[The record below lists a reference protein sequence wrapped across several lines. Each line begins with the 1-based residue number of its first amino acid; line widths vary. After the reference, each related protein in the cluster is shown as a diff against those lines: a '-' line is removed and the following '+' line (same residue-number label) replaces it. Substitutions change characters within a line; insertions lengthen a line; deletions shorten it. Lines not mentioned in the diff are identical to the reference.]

1 MEQVRFQLFSAHAPP
16 RSYLKAEDLEA
27 HKEFI
32 QSLHKAGRTQK
43 DILKELKTQRGFDL
57 PIHKLKR
64 MLDKWGDSKKN
75 LTKKRRVDIANVIE
89 KRRQLGKVTHKV
101 ILKRSRKEIP
111 KQKVNDIMRSNLQY
125 SKSVNSSPRKLIFSI
140 ITPNAV
146 LEDGQEHIVEISGD
160 IETRNRF
167 PEPDA
172 EVEWEEEEEEGEQ
185 EEEGNNE
192 TLGDLAATFIRLG
205 LENKNALIAA
215 PEDHAASPSK
225 TEEDKDKELEEVISA
240 GFSQLYPTDDP
251 ETPSE
256 SHQAANTED
265 SDAVGQDR
273 QDGVAETVISPVP
286 DAQEHGSPLTRY
298 ARENR
303 HHLWAAIGV
312 LRGRAKTFLEEVKLV
327 VEGRGISLE
336 RAAEIVRLEWEDRNG
351 QEPLPYHIHKQI
363 LAFHEAREEEEM
375 YTTLGI
381 TESESIAGVDA
392 NLLCQILEDNFA
404 ALVEAASKLPPDSW
418 SMVMFKSWTIH
429 IPFIISKYGL
439 CHYFTAR
446 ALNVA
451 KDVLND
457 LIGARRAGEIINLSL
472 LCVFDRI
479 GMGTHQFALDC
490 WLLEFDLELEHP
502 ELISAAKKAYENKQ
516 RLLLKKH
523 GQSHLKTLRFFTDLA
538 YEMVHSKVP
547 ETRQRGE
554 LLAFGIIQTLRA
566 TYRVYSSYTMIFMA
580 SCFRSLGSLLL
591 EFRRPHLATSLLL
604 EPSSWAEDLTTI
616 NPTQSCRHLLGR
628 AYADTGRYK
637 ESLHTLFFCLN
648 SFRDQYGLNHSYTC
662 EQIQEI
668 TRVIDL
674 RGPVL
679 YNYLDSTL
687 DKLLQ
692 SFERAGKA
700 KSRAYQELWK
710 ARKRGGFDLEG
721 YANILAHSGNSDS
734 QDYWYSQ
741 GLQSWLFHQDQ
752 DLRFGA
758 KNGGWVEEIEM
769 FGD

>member
-1 MEQVRFQLFSAHAPP
+1 MEQIRFQLFSAHAPT

-27 HKEFI
+27 HKDFI
-32 QSLHKAGRTQK
+32 QGLHKAARRLILRVNVMHGR
-43 DILKELKTQRGFDL
+43 
-57 PIHKLKR
+57 IHKLKH
-64 MLDKWGDSKKN
+64 
-75 LTKKRRVDIANVIE
+75 IANAIE

-101 ILKRSRKEIP
+101 ILKRSKKEIP
-111 KQKVNDIMRSNLQY
+111 KEEVIGIIRSTLKY
-125 SKSVNSSPRKLIFSI
+125 SQSVNSSPRGLIFSI
-140 ITPNAV
+140 VTPNAV
-146 LEDGQEHIVEISGD
+146 LEDGQERNTEISDD
-160 IETRNRF
+160 IETTNRF
-167 PEPDA
+167 TESDIEP
-172 EVEWEEEEEEGEQ
+172 EWEEEEGEPEEM
-185 EEEGNNE
+185 NNE
-192 TLGDLAATFIRLG
+192 ALEDLAATFIRLG
-205 LENKNALIAA
+205 LENQNALIAA

-240 GFSQLYPTDDP
+240 GFGQLYPTDEP
-251 ETPSE
+251 EIPSE
-256 SHQAANTED
+256 GHQAASTGD

-273 QDGVAETVISPVP
+273 HDGVAEAVISPAP

-327 VEGRGISLE
+327 VEERGISLAK
-336 RAAEIVRLEWEDRNG
+336 AAAIVRLEWEDRNG

-363 LAFHEAREEEEM
+363 LTFNQAGEEEEM
-375 YTTLGI
+375 HMTPGI

-392 NLLCQILEDNFA
+392 DLLCQILEDNFA

-418 SMVMFKSWTIH
+418 SMVMFKSWTVH

-502 ELISAAKKAYENKQ
+502 ELISGAKKAYENKQ
-516 RLLLKKH
+516 KLLLKKH

-566 TYRVYSSYTMIFMA
+566 TYRVYSSYTMIFMS

-591 EFRRPHLATSLLL
+591 KFRRPHLAASLLL

-648 SFRDQYGLNHSYTC
+648 SFRDQY
-662 EQIQEI
+662 
-668 TRVIDL
+668 DL

-758 KNGGWVEEIEM
+758 NNGGWVEEMEM

>member
-43 DILKELKTQRGFDL
+43 GILKELKTQRGFDL

-192 TLGDLAATFIRLG
+192 TLGDLLG

-479 GMGTHQFALDC
+479 
-490 WLLEFDLELEHP
+490 
-502 ELISAAKKAYENKQ
+502 
-516 RLLLKKH
+516 
-523 GQSHLKTLRFFTDLA
+523 
-538 YEMVHSKVP
+538 
-547 ETRQRGE
+547 
-554 LLAFGIIQTLRA
+554 
-566 TYRVYSSYTMIFMA
+566 
-580 SCFRSLGSLLL
+580 
-591 EFRRPHLATSLLL
+591 
-604 EPSSWAEDLTTI
+604 
-616 NPTQSCRHLLGR
+616 
-628 AYADTGRYK
+628 
-637 ESLHTLFFCLN
+637 
-648 SFRDQYGLNHSYTC
+648 
-662 EQIQEI
+662 
-668 TRVIDL
+668 DL

>member
-1 MEQVRFQLFSAHAPP
+1 MEQIRFQLFSAHAPT
-16 RSYLKAEDLEA
+16 RSYLKAEDLEV
-27 HKEFI
+27 HKDFI
-32 QSLHKAGRTQK
+32 QGLHKAGRTQK
-43 DILKELKTQRGFDL
+43 DIVKELKTQRGIDL

-64 MLDKWGDSKKN
+64 MLDKWGSSKKN
-75 LTKKRRVDIANVIE
+75 LTKKRRVDIANAIE

-101 ILKRSRKEIP
+101 ILKRSKKEIP
-111 KQKVNDIMRSNLQY
+111 KEEVIG
-125 SKSVNSSPRKLIFSI
+125 VNSSPRRLIFSI
-140 ITPNAV
+140 VTPNAV
-146 LEDGQEHIVEISGD
+146 LEDGQERITEISDD
-160 IETRNRF
+160 IETTNRF
-167 PEPDA
+167 TESDIEP
-172 EVEWEEEEEEGEQ
+172 EWEEEEGEPEEV
-185 EEEGNNE
+185 NNE
-192 TLGDLAATFIRLG
+192 ALEDLAATFIRLG
-205 LENKNALIAA
+205 LENQNALIAA
-215 PEDHAASPSK
+215 PEDHTASPSK

-240 GFSQLYPTDDP
+240 GFSQLYPTDEP
-251 ETPSE
+251 EIPSE
-256 SHQAANTED
+256 GHQAASTGD

-273 QDGVAETVISPVP
+273 HDGVAEAVISPAP

-312 LRGRAKTFLEEVKLV
+312 LRGRAKTFLEEVNLV
-327 VEGRGISLE
+327 VEGRGISLAK
-336 RAAEIVRLEWEDRNG
+336 AAAIVRLEWEDRNG

-363 LAFHEAREEEEM
+363 LTFNQAGEEEEM
-375 YTTLGI
+375 HMTPGI

-392 NLLCQILEDNFA
+392 DLLCQILEDNFA

-418 SMVMFKSWTIH
+418 SMVMFKSWTVH

-502 ELISAAKKAYENKQ
+502 ELISGAKKAYENKQ
-516 RLLLKKH
+516 KLLLKKH

-566 TYRVYSSYTMIFMA
+566 TYRVYSSYTMIFMS

-591 EFRRPHLATSLLL
+591 KFRRPHLAASLLL

-648 SFRDQYGLNHSYTC
+648 SFRDQY
-662 EQIQEI
+662 
-668 TRVIDL
+668 DL

-758 KNGGWVEEIEM
+758 NNGGWVEEMEM

>member
-1 MEQVRFQLFSAHAPP
+1 MEQIRFQPFSAHAPT

-27 HKEFI
+27 HKDFI
-32 QSLHKAGRTQK
+32 QGLHKA
-43 DILKELKTQRGFDL
+43 
-57 PIHKLKR
+57 
-64 MLDKWGDSKKN
+64 
-75 LTKKRRVDIANVIE
+75 
-89 KRRQLGKVTHKV
+89 VTHKV
-101 ILKRSRKEIP
+101 ILKRSKKEIP
-111 KQKVNDIMRSNLQY
+111 KEEVIDIMRSTLKY
-125 SKSVNSSPRKLIFSI
+125 SQSVNSSPRKLIFSI

-146 LEDGQEHIVEISGD
+146 LESDQERIAEISGD
-160 IETRNRF
+160 IETMNRF
-167 PEPDA
+167 PEPDT
-172 EVEWEEEEEEGEQ
+172 EPKWEGEEEGEQ
-185 EEEGNNE
+185 EEMNNE
-192 TLGDLAATFIRLG
+192 ALEDLAATFIRLG
-205 LENKNALIAA
+205 LENQNALIAA

-251 ETPSE
+251 EIPSE
-256 SHQAANTED
+256 SHQAASTGD
-265 SDAVGQDR
+265 SNAVVQDR
-273 QDGVAETVISPVP
+273 HDGVAEAVISPAP

-298 ARENR
+298 AP
-303 HHLWAAIGV
+303 G
-312 LRGRAKTFLEEVKLV
+312 
-327 VEGRGISLE
+327 
-336 RAAEIVRLEWEDRNG
+336 
-351 QEPLPYHIHKQI
+351 
-363 LAFHEAREEEEM
+363 EEEEM
-375 YTTLGI
+375 HMTPGI
-381 TESESIAGVDA
+381 TESESESIADVDA

-404 ALVEAASKLPPDSW
+404 ALIEAASKLPPDSW
-418 SMVMFKSWTIH
+418 SLVMFKSWTVH
-429 IPFIISKYGL
+429 MLFIISKYGL

-479 GMGTHQFALDC
+479 GIGTHHFALDC
-490 WLLEFDLELEHP
+490 WLLEFNLELEHP
-502 ELISAAKKAYENKQ
+502 ELISGAKKAYENKK

-566 TYRVYSSYTMIFMA
+566 TYRVYSSYTM
-580 SCFRSLGSLLL
+580 
-591 EFRRPHLATSLLL
+591 
-604 EPSSWAEDLTTI
+604 
-616 NPTQSCRHLLGR
+616 
-628 AYADTGRYK
+628 
-637 ESLHTLFFCLN
+637 
-648 SFRDQYGLNHSYTC
+648 
-662 EQIQEI
+662 EI
-668 TRVIDL
+668 TRGIDL

-700 KSRAYQELWK
+700 KSCAYQELWK

-721 YANILAHSGNSDS
+721 YANILAHSGNSHS

-741 GLQSWLFHQDQ
+741 CLQSWLFHQDQ

-758 KNGGWVEEIEM
+758 NNGGWVEEIEM

>member
-1 MEQVRFQLFSAHAPP
+1 MEQIRFQPFSAHAPT

-27 HKEFI
+27 HKDFI
-32 QSLHKAGRTQK
+32 QGLHKA
-43 DILKELKTQRGFDL
+43 
-57 PIHKLKR
+57 
-64 MLDKWGDSKKN
+64 
-75 LTKKRRVDIANVIE
+75 
-89 KRRQLGKVTHKV
+89 VTHKV
-101 ILKRSRKEIP
+101 ILKRSKKEIP
-111 KQKVNDIMRSNLQY
+111 KEEVIDIMRSTLKY
-125 SKSVNSSPRKLIFSI
+125 SQSVNSSPRKLIFSI

-146 LEDGQEHIVEISGD
+146 LESDQERIAEISGD
-160 IETRNRF
+160 IETMNRF
-167 PEPDA
+167 PEPDT
-172 EVEWEEEEEEGEQ
+172 EPKWEGEEEGEQ
-185 EEEGNNE
+185 EEMNNE
-192 TLGDLAATFIRLG
+192 ALEDLAATFVRLG
-205 LENKNALIAA
+205 LENQNALIAA

-251 ETPSE
+251 EIPSE
-256 SHQAANTED
+256 SHQAASTGD
-265 SDAVGQDR
+265 SNAVVQDR
-273 QDGVAETVISPVP
+273 HDGVAEAVISPAP

-298 ARENR
+298 AP
-303 HHLWAAIGV
+303 
-312 LRGRAKTFLEEVKLV
+312 K
-327 VEGRGISLE
+327 
-336 RAAEIVRLEWEDRNG
+336 AAEIVRLEWEDRNG
-351 QEPLPYHIHKQI
+351 QEPLLYHIHKQI
-363 LAFHEAREEEEM
+363 LAFHQAGEEEEM
-375 YTTLGI
+375 HMTPGI
-381 TESESIAGVDA
+381 TESESESIADVDA

-404 ALVEAASKLPPDSW
+404 ALIEAASKLPPDSW
-418 SMVMFKSWTIH
+418 SLVMFKSWTVH
-429 IPFIISKYGL
+429 MLFIISKYGL

-479 GMGTHQFALDC
+479 GIGTHHFALDC
-490 WLLEFDLELEHP
+490 WLLEFNLELEHP
-502 ELISAAKKAYENKQ
+502 ELISGAKKAYENKK

-566 TYRVYSSYTMIFMA
+566 TYRVYSSYTM
-580 SCFRSLGSLLL
+580 
-591 EFRRPHLATSLLL
+591 
-604 EPSSWAEDLTTI
+604 
-616 NPTQSCRHLLGR
+616 
-628 AYADTGRYK
+628 
-637 ESLHTLFFCLN
+637 
-648 SFRDQYGLNHSYTC
+648 
-662 EQIQEI
+662 EI
-668 TRVIDL
+668 TRGIDL

-700 KSRAYQELWK
+700 KSCAYQELWK

-721 YANILAHSGNSDS
+721 YANILAHSGNSHS

-741 GLQSWLFHQDQ
+741 CLQSWLFHQDQ

-758 KNGGWVEEIEM
+758 NNGGWVEEIEM

>member
-1 MEQVRFQLFSAHAPP
+1 MEQIRFQPFSAHAPT

-27 HKEFI
+27 HKDFI
-32 QSLHKAGRTQK
+32 QGLHKAGRTQK
-43 DILKELKTQRGFDL
+43 DIVKELKSQRGIDL
-57 PIHKLKR
+57 PINKLK
-64 MLDKWGDSKKN
+64 L
-75 LTKKRRVDIANVIE
+75 
-89 KRRQLGKVTHKV
+89 THKV
-101 ILKRSRKEIP
+101 ILKRSKKEIP
-111 KQKVNDIMRSNLQY
+111 KEEVIDIMRSTLKY
-125 SKSVNSSPRKLIFSI
+125 SQSVNSSPRKLIFSI

-146 LEDGQEHIVEISGD
+146 LESDQERIAEISGD
-160 IETRNRF
+160 IETMNRF
-167 PEPDA
+167 PEPDT
-172 EVEWEEEEEEGEQ
+172 EPKWEGEEEGEQ
-185 EEEGNNE
+185 EEMNNE
-192 TLGDLAATFIRLG
+192 ALEDLAATFIRLG
-205 LENKNALIAA
+205 LENQNALIAA

-251 ETPSE
+251 EIPSE
-256 SHQAANTED
+256 SHQAASTGD
-265 SDAVGQDR
+265 SNAVVQDR
-273 QDGVAETVISPVP
+273 HDGVAEAVISPAP

-298 ARENR
+298 AQ
-303 HHLWAAIGV
+303 
-312 LRGRAKTFLEEVKLV
+312 VKLV
-327 VEGRGISLE
+327 VEGRCISPAK
-336 RAAEIVRLEWEDRNG
+336 AAEIVRLEWEDRNG
-351 QEPLPYHIHKQI
+351 QEPLLYHIHKQI
-363 LAFHEAREEEEM
+363 LAFHQAGEEEEM
-375 YTTLGI
+375 HMTPGI
-381 TESESIAGVDA
+381 TESESESIADVDA

-404 ALVEAASKLPPDSW
+404 ALIEAASKLPPDSW
-418 SMVMFKSWTIH
+418 SLVMFKSWTVH
-429 IPFIISKYGL
+429 MLFIISKYGL

-479 GMGTHQFALDC
+479 GIGTHHFALDC
-490 WLLEFDLELEHP
+490 WLLEFNLELEHP
-502 ELISAAKKAYENKQ
+502 ELISGAKKAYENKK

-566 TYRVYSSYTMIFMA
+566 TYRVYSSYTM
-580 SCFRSLGSLLL
+580 
-591 EFRRPHLATSLLL
+591 
-604 EPSSWAEDLTTI
+604 
-616 NPTQSCRHLLGR
+616 
-628 AYADTGRYK
+628 
-637 ESLHTLFFCLN
+637 
-648 SFRDQYGLNHSYTC
+648 
-662 EQIQEI
+662 EI
-668 TRVIDL
+668 TRGIDL

-700 KSRAYQELWK
+700 KSCAYQELWK

-721 YANILAHSGNSDS
+721 YANILAHSGNSHS

-741 GLQSWLFHQDQ
+741 CLQSWLFHQDQ

-758 KNGGWVEEIEM
+758 NNGGWVEEIEM